1 MEQYKAYK
9 SGSQEGKTMA
19 SIYTV
24 ERYVK
29 NNIYPKI
36 KFFSDNEEDYNQPNF
51 VGGGSGKPQQS
62 VSICNKI
69 LTSLGKGH
77 YTLTQKVSWW
87 VAYRKIIKKKLF
99 KLRQADVRS
108 LQVVF
113 LECELYVLLYVI
125 IFVVVL
131 NKLFL
136 KSVFCIT
143 VESICYSLQH
153 QKRP

>member
-1 MEQYKAYK
+1 MRIK
-9 SGSQEGKTMA
+9 GK
-19 SIYTV
+19 
-24 ERYVK
+24 K
-29 NNIYPKI
+29 
-36 KFFSDNEEDYNQPNF
+36 
-51 VGGGSGKPQQS
+51 GK
-62 VSICNKI
+62 
-69 LTSLGKGH
+69 
-77 YTLTQKVSWW
+77 
-87 VAYRKIIKKKLF
+87 RKIIKKKLF
-99 KLRQADVRS
+99 KLCQADVRL

-113 LECELYVLLYVI
+113 LECELYVLLYII